1 LETLQGS
8 APARI
13 VHVSSDAHKYD
24 RMDFDDLGFQ
34 RGYAGMKAYARSKLA
49 NVLFSYELARRLAGS
64 QVTVNALHPG
74 HVATDMWRT
83 NFPLVGPA
91 LKWVM
96 GFFAL
101 TPEQGADTAIYL
113 ASSPEVEG
121 IGGKYFVNR
130 QPVHS
135 SPLSYDEEVAQR
147 LWRVSE
153 NLTLHPVAG
162 ELGI

>member
-1 LETLQGS
+1 MISMEPVL
-8 APARI
+8 
-13 VHVSSDAHKYD
+13 K
-24 RMDFDDLGFQ
+24 
-34 RGYAGMKAYARSKLA
+34 RGYSTWEAYAQSKLA
-49 NVLFSYELARRLAGS
+49 NVLFAYELARRLDS
-64 QVTVNALHPG
+64 RRVTANALHPG

-83 NFPLVGPA
+83 NFPLIGPV

-121 IGGKYFVNR
+121 ISGKYFADREAV
-130 QPVHS
+130 PS
-135 SPLSYDEEVAQR
+135 SPLSYDEAVARR

-153 NLTLHPVAG
+153 DLTGLHRMAARS
-162 ELGI
+162 